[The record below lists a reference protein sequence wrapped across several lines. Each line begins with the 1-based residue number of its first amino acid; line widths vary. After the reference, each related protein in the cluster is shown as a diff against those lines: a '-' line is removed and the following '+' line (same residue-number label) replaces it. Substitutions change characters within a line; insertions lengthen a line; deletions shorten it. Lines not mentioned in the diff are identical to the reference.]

1 MSDKIRLTP
10 ETENRLPDL
19 QGGGERVRF
28 CPKCGR
34 EIPIDRQ
41 LCVYCEGE
49 SASPVRPKRPLRGKI
64 LLLLVLILVLLLL
77 ALPAFL
83 TGANRP
89 VPTPTEILSEGTE
102 VVVEIVRSEE

>member
-1 MSDKIRLTP
+1 MSDKIRLTA

-19 QGGGERVRF
+19 EGGGERVRF

-41 LCVYCEGE
+41 ICVYCEGE
-49 SASPVRPKRPLRGKI
+49 NAVPVRPKRSLRKKI
-64 LLLLVLILVLLLL
+64 LLLAVLILALLLL

-83 TGANRP
+83 SGASHSP
-89 VPTPTEILSEGTE
+89 APTEILPEGTAIP
-102 VVVEIVRSEE
+102 VIVRS

>member
-1 MSDKIRLTP
+1 MSDKIRLTA

-19 QGGGERVRF
+19 EGGGERIRF

-34 EIPIDRQ
+34 PIPTDRQ

-49 SASPVRPKRPLRGKI
+49 TASPIRPKRSIRRKI
-64 LLLLVLILVLLLL
+64 FLLLVLIVALLLL

-83 TGANRP
+83 TGARHS
-89 VPTPTEILSEGTE
+89 PTPTAPLPEGTA
-102 VVVEIVRSEE
+102 VAVEIVNF

>member
-34 EIPIDRQ
+34 EIPTDRQ
-41 LCVYCEGE
+41 ICVYCENE
-49 SASPVRPKRPLRGKI
+49 NASPVRPKRSLRKKI
-64 LLLLVLILVLLLL
+64 LLLLFLILVLLIL

-89 VPTPTEILSEGTE
+89 VPTPTVNIPEGTAIP
-102 VVVEIVRSEE
+102 VIVRS

>member
-49 SASPVRPKRPLRGKI
+49 TASPVRPKRSIRKKI
-64 LLLLVLILVLLLL
+64 LLLLVLILILLFL

-89 VPTPTEILSEGTE
+89 IPTPTVNIPEGTAVE
-102 VVVEIVRSEE
+102 VIVRN

>member
-1 MSDKIRLTP
+1 MSSKIRLTA

-34 EIPIDRQ
+34 EIPTDRQ
-41 LCVYCEGE
+41 LCVYCEGA
-49 SASPVRPKRPLRGKI
+49 SASPVRPKRSIRGKI
-64 LLLLVLILVLLLL
+64 LLFLVLILILLFL

-83 TGANRP
+83 TGASHS
-89 VPTPTEILSEGTE
+89 PTPTEALPEGTE
-102 VVVEIVRSEE
+102 VVVEIIRN

>member
-1 MSDKIRLTP
+1 MSSPTRLTA

-19 QGGGERVRF
+19 EGGGERVRF

-41 LCVYCEGE
+41 ICVYCEGE
-49 SASPVRPKRPLRGKI
+49 NAVPVRPKRSLRKKI
-64 LLLLVLILVLLLL
+64 LLLAVLILALLLL

-83 TGANRP
+83 SGANRP
-89 VPTPTEILSEGTE
+89 VPAPTEVLPEGTE
-102 VVVEIVRSEE
+102 VVVIVRN

>member
-1 MSDKIRLTP
+1 MSDKIRLTA

-41 LCVYCEGE
+41 LCAFCENE
-49 SASPVRPKRPLRGKI
+49 TASPVRPKRSLRKKI
-64 LLLLVLILVLLLL
+64 LLLLVLILVLLFL

-83 TGANRP
+83 TGANHP
-89 VPTPTEILSEGTE
+89 VPTPTVNIPEGTAVE
-102 VVVEIVRSEE
+102 VIVRSEE

>member
-49 SASPVRPKRPLRGKI
+49 SASPVRPKRSLRRKI
-64 LLLLVLILVLLLL
+64 LLLLVLILALFLI

-83 TGANRP
+83 SGAKHS
-89 VPTPTEILSEGTE
+89 PTPTEVLPEGTE
-102 VVVEIVRSEE
+102 VVVIVRN

>member
-19 QGGGERVRF
+19 EGGGERVRF

-41 LCVYCEGE
+41 ICVYCENE
-49 SASPVRPKRPLRGKI
+49 SASPVRPKRSLRGKI
-64 LLLLVLILVLLLL
+64 LLLLILILALFLL

-83 TGANRP
+83 SGANRP
-89 VPTPTEILSEGTE
+89 VPTPTVNIPEGTAIE
-102 VVVEIVRSEE
+102 VIVRS

>member
-41 LCVYCEGE
+41 ICAFCENE
-49 SASPVRPKRPLRGKI
+49 NADPVRPKRSIRGKI
-64 LLLLVLILVLLLL
+64 LLLLVLILVLLFL

-83 TGANRP
+83 SGANRP
-89 VPTPTEILSEGTE
+89 VPTPTEILPEGTE
-102 VVVEIVRSEE
+102 IVVEIVGN

>member
-1 MSDKIRLTP
+1 MSDKIRLTA

-49 SASPVRPKRPLRGKI
+49 TASPVRPKRSIRKKI
-64 LLLLVLILVLLLL
+64 LLLLVLILIVALL

-83 TGANRP
+83 SGAKHTPAPTGNIP
-89 VPTPTEILSEGTE
+89 EGTAVE
-102 VVVEIVRSEE
+102 VIVRN

>member
-34 EIPIDRQ
+34 EIPTDRQ

-49 SASPVRPKRPLRGKI
+49 NASPVRPKRSIRKKI
-64 LLLLVLILVLLLL
+64 LLLAVLLLALLLL

-83 TGANRP
+83 SGAKHSP
-89 VPTPTEILSEGTE
+89 APTEVLPEGTAI
-102 VVVEIVRSEE
+102 VVEIMRN

>member
-34 EIPIDRQ
+34 TIPIDRQ

-49 SASPVRPKRPLRGKI
+49 NASPVRPKRSIRKKI
-64 LLLLVLILVLLLL
+64 LLLLVLILILLFL

-83 TGANRP
+83 TGAKHT
-89 VPTPTEILSEGTE
+89 PTPTEALPEGTAVE
-102 VVVEIVRSEE
+102 VIVRN

>member
-19 QGGGERVRF
+19 EGGGERVRF

-49 SASPVRPKRPLRGKI
+49 SASPVRPKRSIRKKI
-64 LLLLVLILVLLLL
+64 LLLLVLILILSLL

-83 TGANRP
+83 TGAKHS
-89 VPTPTEILSEGTE
+89 PTPTANIPEGTAIE
-102 VVVEIVRSEE
+102 VIVRN

>member
-1 MSDKIRLTP
+1 MSDKIRLTA

-19 QGGGERVRF
+19 EGGGERVRF

-34 EIPIDRQ
+34 EIPTDRQ

-49 SASPVRPKRPLRGKI
+49 SASPVRPKRSLRKKI
-64 LLLLVLILVLLLL
+64 LLLLVLILVLLFL

-89 VPTPTEILSEGTE
+89 VPTPTVNIPEGTE
-102 VVVEIVRSEE
+102 IPVTVRN

>member
-1 MSDKIRLTP
+1 MSDKIRLTA

-19 QGGGERVRF
+19 EGGGERVRF

-41 LCVYCEGE
+41 ICAFCENE
-49 SASPVRPKRPLRGKI
+49 NADPVRPKRSIRKKI
-64 LLLLVLILVLLLL
+64 LLLLVLILIVLLL

-89 VPTPTEILSEGTE
+89 IPTPTVNIPEGTAIP
-102 VVVEIVRSEE
+102 VIVRN

>member
-1 MSDKIRLTP
+1 MSDKIRLTA

-41 LCVYCEGE
+41 LCVYCEHE
-49 SASPVRPKRPLRGKI
+49 TASPVRPKRSIRGKI
-64 LLLLVLILVLLLL
+64 LLFLVLILILLFL

-83 TGANRP
+83 TGASHS
-89 VPTPTEILSEGTE
+89 PTTTVNIPEGTAIA
-102 VVVEIVRSEE
+102 VEIVEK

>member
-1 MSDKIRLTP
+1 MSSPTRLTA

-19 QGGGERVRF
+19 EGGGERVRF

-49 SASPVRPKRPLRGKI
+49 SASPVRPKRSLRGKI
-64 LLLLVLILVLLLL
+64 LLLLVLILILLLL

-83 TGANRP
+83 SGAKHSP
-89 VPTPTEILSEGTE
+89 APTEVLPEGTAVE
-102 VVVEIVRSEE
+102 VIVRN

>member
-49 SASPVRPKRPLRGKI
+49 SASPVRPKRSLRKKI
-64 LLLLVLILVLLLL
+64 LLLLVLILAVFLL

-89 VPTPTEILSEGTE
+89 VPTPTEALPEGTE
-102 VVVEIVRSEE
+102 IVVIVRS

>member
-1 MSDKIRLTP
+1 MTDKIRLTP

-19 QGGGERVRF
+19 EGGGERVRF

-49 SASPVRPKRPLRGKI
+49 SASPVRPKRSLRRKI
-64 LLLLVLILVLLLL
+64 LLLLVLILALFLL

-89 VPTPTEILSEGTE
+89 VPTPTEILPEGTAIP
-102 VVVEIVRSEE
+102 VIVRS

>member
-1 MSDKIRLTP
+1 MTSKIRLTA

-49 SASPVRPKRPLRGKI
+49 SASPVRPKRSIRNRI
-64 LLLLVLILVLLLL
+64 LLLLVLILALFLL

-83 TGANRP
+83 TGASHP
-89 VPTPTEILSEGTE
+89 VPTPTVNIPEGTAIP
-102 VVVEIVRSEE
+102 VIVRN

>member
-28 CPKCGR
+28 CPKCCR

-41 LCVYCEGE
+41 LCVFCEGE
-49 SASPVRPKRPLRGKI
+49 NASPVRPKRSIRNKI
-64 LLLLVLILVLLLL
+64 LLLLVLILILLIL

-83 TGANRP
+83 SGANRP
-89 VPTPTEILSEGTE
+89 VPTPTEILPEGTAIE
-102 VVVEIVRSEE
+102 VIVRN